1 MSSPEFKNIY
11 EPTRQIHRII
21 NRLDGESVMILNDN
35 QIRELL
41 NQYPPMIS
49 PNVEFQVRTSGENRI
64 VSYGLSSFGYDI
76 RIGREFRVFRN
87 RAIVIDPLN
96 FDERV
101 YDTEV
106 AEVGEPLVIP
116 PHSYVLG
123 VSMEQ
128 FYMPTNVVGI
138 CVGKSTYARCGIIVN
153 VTPLEPGWIGF
164 LTIEVANTTSI
175 PAKIYPGQGIAQIL
189 FFRGDQPSVTYAD
202 RSGKYQNQD
211 ERPIPAR
218 S

>member
-1 MSSPEFKNIY
+1 
-11 EPTRQIHRII
+11 
-21 NRLDGESVMILNDN
+21 MILNDN
-35 QIRELL
+35 QIHERLT
-41 NQYPPMIS
+41 NYPPMIS
-49 PNVEFQVRTSGENRI
+49 PFSTFQVRRTPDLERRI

-87 RAIVIDPLN
+87 RAVVIDPLN

-101 YDTEV
+101 YDTEI
-106 AEVGEPLVIP
+106 AEIGEPLIIP

-123 VSMEQ
+123 VSMER
-128 FYMPTNVVGI
+128 FCMPNDVVGI

-153 VTPLEPGWIGF
+153 VTPLEPGWVGF

-189 FFRGDQPSVTYAD
+189 FFRGDRPNVTYAD
-202 RSGKYQNQD
+202 RDGKYQNQG
-211 ERPIPAR
+211 ETPVAAR